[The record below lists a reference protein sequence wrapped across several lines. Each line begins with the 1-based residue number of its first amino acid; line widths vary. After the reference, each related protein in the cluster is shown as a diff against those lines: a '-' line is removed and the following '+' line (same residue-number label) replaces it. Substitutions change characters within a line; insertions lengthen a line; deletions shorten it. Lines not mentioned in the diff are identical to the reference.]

1 MPTETTDLNP
11 PTRILMGPGPSNVH
25 PRVRQAMSAPLVG
38 HLDPYFLEIMDE
50 TKAMLQELFQTS
62 NELTIPISATGSA
75 GMEAC
80 LCNLIEPGDE
90 VLVCVN
96 GVFGGRMCD
105 IVERCGGL
113 LVPVNAEMGK
123 IIEPDQVANALDGSH
138 PKIIALVHAETSTGV
153 LQPLAQISQMAQE
166 RNVLLVVD
174 TVTSLGGF
182 PVQVDAWG
190 IDAVYSGTQ
199 KCMSCPP
206 GLSPISFSEK
216 AVNALDA
223 RTKKVS
229 SWYLDLTMVRQY
241 WGEDRVYHHTA
252 PINMIYAL
260 REALRVIHEE
270 GLDPRFDRHRRNHE
284 ALVAGVE
291 AMGLSMLVDEGHR
304 LWMLNAVNVPEGV
317 DEPQVRQTL
326 LNDYNMEI
334 GAGLGDLAGKIWR
347 IGLMGESST
356 RNNVLLALAALEDA
370 LGQQG
375 HPCDPGAGVEA
386 AMKRYAL
393 EE

>member
-1 MPTETTDLNP
+1 
-11 PTRILMGPGPSNVH
+11 
-25 PRVRQAMSAPLVG
+25 
-38 HLDPYFLEIMDE
+38 
-50 TKAMLQELFQTS
+50 
-62 NELTIPISATGSA
+62 
-75 GMEAC
+75 
-80 LCNLIEPGDE
+80 
-90 VLVCVN
+90 
-96 GVFGGRMCD
+96 
-105 IVERCGGL
+105 
-113 LVPVNAEMGK
+113 
-123 IIEPDQVANALDGSH
+123 
-138 PKIIALVHAETSTGV
+138 
-153 LQPLAQISQMAQE
+153 
-166 RNVLLVVD
+166 VVD

-206 GLSPISFSEK
+206 GLSPVSFSEK
-216 AVNALDA
+216 AVRALDA
-223 RTKKVS
+223 RTKKVQ
-229 SWYLDLTMVRQY
+229 SWYLDLTMVRKY
-241 WGEDRVYHHTA
+241 WGQDRVYHHTA
-252 PINMIYAL
+252 PISMVYAL
-260 REALRVIHEE
+260 REALRIIHEE
-270 GLDPRFDRHRRNHE
+270 GLDARFDRHRRNHE

-304 LWMLNAVNVPEGV
+304 LWMLNAVCVPAGV

-370 LGQQG
+370 LGRQG
-375 HPCDPGAGVEA
+375 HHCDPGAGVEA

>member
-25 PRVRQAMSAPLVG
+25 PRVRRAMSAPLVG

-96 GVFGGRMCD
+96 GVFGGRMSD

-113 LVPVNAEMGK
+113 LVPVNAEMGN

-216 AVNALDA
+216 AVGALDA
-223 RTKKVS
+223 RTKKVP

-241 WGEDRVYHHTA
+241 WGQDRVYHHTA

-260 REALRVIHEE
+260 REALRIIHEE
-270 GLDPRFDRHRRNHE
+270 GLDARFDRHRRNHE

-304 LWMLNAVNVPEGV
+304 LWMLNAVCVPEGV

-326 LNDYNMEI
+326 LSHYNIEI

-347 IGLMGESST
+347 VGLMGESST

-370 LGQQG
+370 LGRQG
-375 HPCDPGAGVEA
+375 YQCDPGAGVEA
-386 AMKRYAL
+386 AMKRYAV